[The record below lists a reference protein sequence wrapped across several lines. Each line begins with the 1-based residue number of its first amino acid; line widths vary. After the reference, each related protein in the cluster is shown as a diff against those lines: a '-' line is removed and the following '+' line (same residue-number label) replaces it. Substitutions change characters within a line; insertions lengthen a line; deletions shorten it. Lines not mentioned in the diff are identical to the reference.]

1 MGSEYKM
8 WPSLSGR
15 QFGKSRFLKELVEH
29 RKGTI
34 AKVTITYELLES
46 NYACKPE
53 LELFKQTFPEG
64 ISVTSKE
71 ELVTIAKNFGKD
83 FSVSWAAWNLLNTKY
98 YDEYAKVSRLAGIE
112 CEKAQQQSYGECLK
126 ADQKA
131 YNKYAKVSRLA
142 GIECEKAQQQSYGEC
157 LKADQKAYNKYVKIK
172 QPDRDKYREVQQQA
186 YGDFLEDKHQ
196 ALRGFKESLAIAVAK
211 LYYEQESTRGENL

>member
-131 YNKYAKVSRLA
+131 YNKY
-142 GIECEKAQQQSYGEC
+142 
-157 LKADQKAYNKYVKIK
+157 VKIK